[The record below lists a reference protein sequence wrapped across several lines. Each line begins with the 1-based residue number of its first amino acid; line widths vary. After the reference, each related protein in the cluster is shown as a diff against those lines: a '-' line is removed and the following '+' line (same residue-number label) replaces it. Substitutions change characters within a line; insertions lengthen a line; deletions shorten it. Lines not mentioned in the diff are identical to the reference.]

1 MRITKSF
8 MVLDAADT
16 GTEAAFWAAVLGG
29 EVEAGPD
36 EGPFAHWRDVV
47 VDGRIALG
55 VQHAPDHVAPEWP
68 GQGSERQRIQI
79 HPDLYVDHADAPAAL
94 QEVLDLGA
102 RMLQPAATPQ
112 QQQQQA
118 GGFHVLA
125 DPAGHPFCIC
135 WE

>member
-1 MRITKSF
+1 MHITKSF

-68 GQGSERQRIQI
+68 GQGPERQRIQI

-112 QQQQQA
+112 QA